1 MDMNDLK
8 RMEQPELIK
17 LIDSGELIHID
28 SINQNNAVVI
38 NKLSDCGYCVV
49 SNEYIQQCIKESE
62 ELAKIRINSKTGGQA
77 KTAAFATE
85 GGVWFKQVLDKAAND
100 QKSRSTDGHP
110 IWEDET

>member
-1 MDMNDLK
+1 MNMNDLK

-49 SNEYIQQCIKESE
+49 SNGYCVVSNEYMQQCIRESA
-62 ELAKIRINSKTGGQA
+62 ELAKIR
-77 KTAAFATE
+77 
-85 GGVWFKQVLDKAAND
+85 ANN
-100 QKSRSTDGHP
+100 KTDGIP
-110 IWEDET
+110 IWEDEI

>member
-1 MDMNDLK
+1 MNMNDLK

-49 SNEYIQQCIKESE
+49 SNEYMQQCIKESE
-62 ELAKIRINSKTGGQA
+62 ELAKIRINSNTGGQA
-77 KTAAFATE
+77 KTAVFATE
-85 GGVWFKQVLDKAAND
+85 GGIWFKQVLDKASKE
-100 QKSRSTDGHP
+100 QEGGSVDGHP
-110 IWEDET
+110 IWEDES